1 MRNFDGVTL
10 RVRVDR
16 WLNDKIGSMRAMLAL
31 LCGVFCAAAASDR
44 HVAEW
49 TLFMGGA
56 VGLEG
61 RPGIIRNIAALARG
75 RPRVQVL
82 DWVGMNVD
90 PPDLER
96 VGGLHHLKEL
106 HLPGPIW
113 NRNADGN
120 RDGSRDLRFPG
131 ECHHDSRS

>member
-1 MRNFDGVTL
+1 MRRILPLLFAVL
-10 RVRVDR
+10 C
-16 WLNDKIGSMRAMLAL
+16 SAM
-31 LCGVFCAAAASDR
+31 ASDR
-44 HVAEW
+44 QAAEW

-56 VGLEG
+56 VGLHG
-61 RPGIIRNIAALARG
+61 RPGVIRDIAALPAG
-75 RPRVQVL
+75 DLEVEVL

-96 VGGLHHLKEL
+96 LSGLRHLKEL

-120 RDGSRDLRFPG
+120 RDGSRDLRFLA
-131 ECHHDSRS
+131 DVATSKS